1 MNKEPMGARLS
12 NWAMQAVIG
21 HRWLWLLLL
30 ALALIPAGIGLSRL
44 EMDTSNES
52 FMPENDPVTL
62 ANEAFKD
69 QYGNTEF
76 LFVLVEA
83 DNIYTYDTLVRIDA
97 LVSAIEAHLPFAN
110 QVTAITTTEY
120 LDIDGDMLR
129 SKPLTLDGLPRT
141 ANELDEFRRKIESS
155 PLISD
160 RLITADGRFT
170 GIAIGVQQV
179 PEVFY
184 ARVADGYSPMN
195 ARYQNMD
202 LAVLTQDISLTTPA
216 GSTNNGALP
225 DGWMRFYDHR
235 KIMSATILALLQEHQ
250 DTGFALRV
258 TGMPMIDY
266 QIDDFTEQEAGL
278 FGLLGAVVAIV
289 LLTLLYRSPR
299 AVAAPMLVF
308 LLTVI
313 YVFGFSSL
321 LGIRF
326 SIVSI
331 IIAPVILVIS
341 VSYSV
346 HVINH
351 IRAGLKQGHTHINAI
366 RNAYTA
372 VAWPCLLT
380 ALTTAIGFAS
390 FLFAPMQPMRML
402 GLQCAAG
409 ALTGF
414 VLVMTLLPILFLPGR
429 RQTAVATEHT
439 ATDSNATAADSS
451 ATDKSATTASAR
463 VQRTPGVTWKRLN
476 TFLHRRSVAI
486 ATVAVLLM
494 LFSILGM
501 FQIRTS
507 SDMLTILGKNVPFV
521 EDTLFISERLGGAY
535 SAEFLITLPEP
546 EMARQPDVLKAVYK
560 AGQTARERP
569 DITMDL
575 SLADL
580 VIELDRVL
588 GSGEAQIP
596 DSSQA
601 IAQYLLL
608 YEMSGGELL
617 DEWTDYEYRTLR
629 LSLMFGAGTDGIHE
643 VQADTTAYLREHLP
657 EGSTVVM
664 AGDMPVM
671 LRMMELLIDGQIIS
685 TLAALGTIALLL
697 ILVLQSLRLG
707 LLAVIPN
714 IFPIVTTLG
723 IMGWLNLPL
732 DMVTALISPM
742 LIGIAVDDTI
752 HFFVR
757 YATLRPHTS
766 QAQEATERT
775 LRDIGNA
782 LMFTSIVLI
791 GGFSLFG
798 FSRMA
803 SLQNVG
809 ILTAAGVASAFL
821 ADIFLAPLLV
831 SIKEKV

>member
-1 MNKEPMGARLS
+1 MKRKPMGAMLAH
-12 NWAMQAVIG
+12 WAMSAVIG
-21 HRWLWLLLL
+21 HRWLWLLVLT
-30 ALALIPAGIGLSRL
+30 LALIPAGIGLSRM

-83 DNIYTYDTLVRIDA
+83 DNIYTHDTLVRIDA
-97 LVSAIEAHLPFAN
+97 LVSAIETHLPFADE
-110 QVTAITTTEY
+110 VTAITTTEY
-120 LDIDGDMLR
+120 LDLDGDMLT
-129 SKPLTLDGLPRT
+129 SHSLTADGLPRSD
-141 ANELDEFRRKIESS
+141 AELADFRHKLESS

-170 GIAIGVQQV
+170 GIAIGVQQA

-184 ARVADGYSPMN
+184 ARVADGYSPMK
-195 ARYQNMD
+195 AAFQSME
-202 LAVLTQDISLTTPA
+202 LAVLAEDISRTPPD
-216 GSTNNGALP
+216 GTSENGALP
-225 DGWMRFYDHR
+225 EGWSRFYDHR
-235 KIMSATILALLQEHQ
+235 KLMSATMLALLQEHR
-250 DTGFALRV
+250 DTGFELRV
-258 TGMPMIDY
+258 TGMPIIDH
-266 QIDDFTEQEAGL
+266 QIDGFTEQEAGL
-278 FGLLGAVVAIV
+278 FGLLGAAVAIV

-299 AVAAPMLVF
+299 AVVAPMLVF
-308 LLTVI
+308 LLTVL

-326 SIVSI
+326 SIISI

-351 IRAGLKQGHTHINAI
+351 IRAGLKQGLPRIEAI
-366 RNAYTA
+366 REAYTA

-380 ALTTAIGFAS
+380 AVTTAIGFAS

-429 RQTAVATEHT
+429 RQTAGAAEHT
-439 ATDSNATAADSS
+439 AADSNATAA
-451 ATDKSATTASAR
+451 TADLASPA
-463 VQRTPGVTWKRLN
+463 VRTQHSPGTPWRQLN
-476 TFLHRRSVAI
+476 AFLHRRPAAI
-486 ATVAVLLM
+486 AVAAAAILL
-494 LFSILGM
+494 LSIAGI

-507 SDMLTILGKNVPFV
+507 SDMLTILGNDVPFV
-521 EDTLFISERLGGAY
+521 QDTLYISEQLGGAY
-535 SAEFLITLPEP
+535 SAEFLITLPES
-546 EMARQPDVLKAVYK
+546 EMARQPEVLQAVHK
-560 AGQTARERP
+560 AGQAARKRP

-575 SLADL
+575 SLAHL

-629 LSLMFGAGTDGIHE
+629 LSLMFGAGTDGINE
-643 VQADTTAYLREHLP
+643 IQAETTTYLLEHLP
-657 EGSTVVM
+657 AGTTVVL

-671 LRMMELLIDGQIIS
+671 LRMMDLLIDGQIIS

-714 IFPIVTTLG
+714 LFPIITTLG
-723 IMGWLNLPL
+723 IMGWFNLPL
-732 DMVTALISPM
+732 DMITALISPM

-757 YATLRPHTS
+757 YTSLRPHTTD
-766 QAQEATERT
+766 AQHATEET
-775 LRDIGNA
+775 LTSIGNA

-809 ILTAAGVASAFL
+809 ILTAAGIAAAFF

-831 SIKEKV
+831 RIKENS